1 MKLPEDVKWIAKKL
15 PARRFVRG
23 EESPTS
29 PIRIQRPP
37 IGPLTLLFQSVAGTT
52 AVTEL
57 IVAAMLFV
65 CKAGRARVG
74 AAPAGD

>member
-37 IGPLTLLFQSVAGTT
+37 IGPLTLLF
-52 AVTEL
+52 
-57 IVAAMLFV
+57 
-65 CKAGRARVG
+65 
-74 AAPAGD
+74 